1 MWPFSRGRSCG
12 GNVLSCGQAPIQFPA
27 AEKGTLALLYK
38 GRFPLLQRTGRC
50 SRCGVSLYLQIGVL
64 GLNASFLRLLECGLR
79 LGVASDCTLRL
90 ERISRFPLM
99 KTVPWRQKTVISWL
113 CRSLRIMTA
122 RISVWTCIWVVCR
135 TFLSLP
141 KQTLG
146 QLLCPFDATH
156 LGVAQLVTAE
166 VIPLAVLGNI
176 PQLAPQALCAVIQP
190 PADQLFRRGL
200 DPFFQSV
207 LYLGLFFDLIDVSH
221 LDPAGRG
228 QGQSKQYHQLKQP
241 RNTKREAPFGRSI

>member
-1 MWPFSRGRSCG
+1 MDVHTLWPFSRGRSCG

-38 GRFPLLQRTGRC
+38 GRFPLLQRTRRC

-79 LGVASDCTLRL
+79 LGVASDCALCL
-90 ERISRFPLM
+90 ERISRFPPM
-99 KTVPWRQKTVISWL
+99 KTVPWRQNTVISWL

-122 RISVWTCIWVVCR
+122 RMPVWTCIWVVCR

-176 PQLAPQALCAVIQP
+176 PQLAPQALCTVIQP
-190 PADQLFRRGL
+190 LRINFFGADLTRSFKVYCTWGL
-200 DPFFQSV
+200 SKTMAESYYQN
-207 LYLGLFFDLIDVSH
+207 H
-221 LDPAGRG
+221 
-228 QGQSKQYHQLKQP
+228 QGTKDKAS
-241 RNTKREAPFGRSI
+241 NTTN

>member
-1 MWPFSRGRSCG
+1 
-12 GNVLSCGQAPIQFPA
+12 
-27 AEKGTLALLYK
+27 
-38 GRFPLLQRTGRC
+38 
-50 SRCGVSLYLQIGVL
+50 
-64 GLNASFLRLLECGLR
+64 
-79 LGVASDCTLRL
+79 
-90 ERISRFPLM
+90 
-99 KTVPWRQKTVISWL
+99 
-113 CRSLRIMTA
+113 MTA
-122 RISVWTCIWVVCR
+122 RMPVWTCIWVVCR

-200 DPFFQSV
+200 DPLFQSV

-228 QGQSKQYHQLKQP
+228 QGPSLFLLRGQVRGLDGHQFVELRVLGEGVHEWNDGTATLDKSP
-241 RNTKREAPFGRSI
+241 AKVHIGDVGKLVI